1 MVSNVDAAV
10 MMDLG
15 WGGEGV
21 GMKAKPFNGCV
32 AMHTLF
38 YVWRYHLHTQ
48 ANLLVEIVNSLKM
61 TYVEQKK

>member
-1 MVSNVDAAV
+1 

-21 GMKAKPFNGCV
+21 GMKAKPFNGRV
-32 AMHTLF
+32 AMYTLS

-48 ANLLVEIVNSLKM
+48 ANLLVEIVKLA
-61 TYVEQKK
+61 